1 MICIQERLIWS
12 AVAISSV
19 SIRIQRH
26 RKRIFLH
33 INFYQPVQYIRGC
46 AGFTFEMLVDQ
57 ALDFPGIF
65 TVVTEL
71 GLETGGNVQKIT
83 FASFLG
89 LNDECSAAL
98 QNIGLQL
105 KGLQ

>member
-12 AVAISSV
+12 SVAISIV

-26 RKRIFLH
+26 FERIFLPL
-33 INFYQPVQYIRGC
+33 NFYQPVQYIRGC

-65 TVVTEL
+65 PVVTAL
-71 GLETGGNVQKIT
+71 GLETGGNVQNIT
-83 FASFLG
+83 FGSFLVV
-89 LNDECSAAL
+89 NDGCSAAL
-98 QNIGLQL
+98 QNIGLQE
-105 KGLQ
+105 KGLE